1 MTAGAEGRR
10 SRRQLAVLIAVSAV
24 LLFFDFGARV
34 YTTNDETRFPLM
46 ARDILRH
53 GHWLL
58 PEINGVPMLNK
69 PPLHAWLIAIAAWP
83 VGAVTPRAAQLP
95 SLLAALGLVAVTC

>member
-1 MTAGAEGRR
+1 MPGAIAIFRMSAGPERGPVAGQRGWLWGLMTLSTA
-10 SRRQLAVLIAVSAV
+10 
-24 LLFFDFGARV
+24 LLFFDFGTRV
-34 YTTNDETRFPLM
+34 LETNDETRFPLM
-46 ARDILRH
+46 ARDILAH

-83 VGAVTPRAAQLP
+83 TGVVT
-95 SLLAALGLVAVTC
+95 